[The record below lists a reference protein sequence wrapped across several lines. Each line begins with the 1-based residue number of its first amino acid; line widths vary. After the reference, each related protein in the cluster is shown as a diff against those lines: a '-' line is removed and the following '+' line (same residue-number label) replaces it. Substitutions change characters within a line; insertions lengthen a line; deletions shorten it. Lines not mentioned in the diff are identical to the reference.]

1 MSTPFQSLLSTYSCQ
16 TQNDYINAVHEIIQE
31 IALVGLSRAK
41 FFEHAAFYGGTA
53 LRILYGLDRF
63 SEDLDFSLLQPQSDF
78 SLHSYLSGVQEE
90 LKGFGVNGTIEH
102 KTKAHPSSIL
112 SAFLKAN
119 TMETFLL
126 IDLPEQERRKITHN
140 QKFKIKFEIDTDPPP
155 AFETEVKFLL
165 RPIPFSVKSF
175 TLPNLFAGKMHALLF
190 RKWEIRVKGR
200 DWYDFVWFVSNQVP
214 LHLAHLEMR
223 MRQTNQWKERLTPE
237 IFRSLLEDKI
247 NHLPIDLAKEDVV
260 PFLRDRK
267 KIDVWSKEFFL
278 SLVSRVSFSS

>member
-16 TQNDYINAVHEIIQE
+16 TQNDYINAIHEIIQE

-63 SEDLDFSLLQPQSDF
+63 SDDLDFSLLQPQSDF
-78 SLHSYLSGVQEE
+78 SLHSYLLGVQEE

-175 TLPNLFAGKMHALLF
+175 TLPNLFAGKMHDLLF

-223 MRQTNQWKERLTPE
+223 MRQTNQWTERLTPE

-247 NHLPIDLAKEDVV
+247 NHLPIDLAKEDVI

-278 SLVSRVSFSS
+278 SLVSRVSFSF